1 MSEIEKCRIN
11 VDIKRVEKYVDML
24 TETINSNENL
34 NDDYVAGYQ
43 RGMRTVLQYIQEIS
57 QD

>member
-43 RGMRTVLQYIQEIS
+43 RGIRTVLQYIQEIS